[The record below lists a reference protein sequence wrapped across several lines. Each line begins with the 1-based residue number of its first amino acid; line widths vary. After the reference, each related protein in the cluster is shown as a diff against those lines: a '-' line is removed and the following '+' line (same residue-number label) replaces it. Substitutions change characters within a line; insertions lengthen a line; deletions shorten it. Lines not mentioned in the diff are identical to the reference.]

1 MIALRHDGLAWALV
15 RGAALTAGCFAFF
28 GALEWWQGM
37 GMARY
42 RTRHFAVDLCY
53 RLLYVVYVTALW
65 APLVAAAKRAY
76 PVLDLNL
83 LDHAPLWLA
92 LPVSWVLFD
101 FLGYWVHRAQHTRLW
116 WPLHRVHHSQEHVTF
131 ATGFRNHPLDVIGAF
146 TLTLVP
152 GLLLGTPVIAWVPYT
167 LFMEVYAAGHHA
179 NLPWRFGWLRKVF
192 ISPIFHQAHHS
203 TNPEIHNG
211 NYGGLFSTWD
221 FLFGTAFDAT
231 TLPEQTGVAGWQ
243 VPESIWAHLASP
255 FRRDAVAPSTEAVP
269 LRKD

>member
-1 MIALRHDGLAWALV
+1 MEAFSLQVAADGGNMIALRHDGLAWALV

-116 WPLHRVHHSQEHVTF
+116 WPLHRVHHSQEH
-131 ATGFRNHPLDVIGAF
+131 
-146 TLTLVP
+146 
-152 GLLLGTPVIAWVPYT
+152 
-167 LFMEVYAAGHHA
+167 
-179 NLPWRFGWLRKVF
+179 
-192 ISPIFHQAHHS
+192 
-203 TNPEIHNG
+203 
-211 NYGGLFSTWD
+211 
-221 FLFGTAFDAT
+221 
-231 TLPEQTGVAGWQ
+231 
-243 VPESIWAHLASP
+243 
-255 FRRDAVAPSTEAVP
+255 
-269 LRKD
+269 